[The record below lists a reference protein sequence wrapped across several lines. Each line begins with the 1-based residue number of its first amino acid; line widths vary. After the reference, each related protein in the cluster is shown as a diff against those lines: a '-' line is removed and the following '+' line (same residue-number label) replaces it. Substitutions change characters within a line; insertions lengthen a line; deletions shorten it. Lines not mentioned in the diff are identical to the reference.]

1 MLLSRFF
8 RAISSGL
15 IISCAS
21 LAYGQDYPNKPI
33 RILTSEVGGGTDI
46 LARLLAQGITVPLGQ
61 PVIVEN
67 RGSRLIGE
75 LGAKAPPD
83 GYTILAA
90 SSTVMVAPLLE
101 KTGYDAVKDF
111 APVTLATRSPLLL
124 IVHPSLPVT
133 SVKEFITLAKARPG
147 ALNYG
152 TGGTGSS
159 PHLGAELFNS
169 MAGIRTVRIN
179 YKGTGPAVNAVAAGE
194 LQWMI
199 AAPSAVQPHLKSG
212 RLKTLA
218 VTTAE
223 PSRLFPGMP
232 TVASSLPGYEIAA
245 RAGILAP
252 AQTPPAIVNRLSQE
266 IVRVLNQ
273 PEVKE
278 KLFSLGVE
286 AAGNSPAEY
295 SAIIES
301 EIEKL
306 GRIIKDAAIKME

>member
-1 MLLSRFF
+1 MLLGTAVVS
-8 RAISSGL
+8 A
-15 IISCAS
+15 
-21 LAYGQDYPNKPI
+21 QDYPSKPI

-46 LARLLAQGITVPLGQ
+46 LARLLAQGIGGPLGQ
-61 PVIVEN
+61 PVIVDN
-67 RGSRLIGE
+67 RGSRVIGE

-90 SSTVMVAPLLE
+90 SSTMLVAPLLE

-111 APVTLATRSPLLL
+111 VPITLATRSPLLL
-124 IVHPSLPVT
+124 IVHPSLPVK
-133 SVKEFITLAKARPG
+133 SVKEFIALAKGRPG

-159 PHLGAELFNS
+159 AHLGAELFNS
-169 MAGIRTVRIN
+169 MAGISTVRVN
-179 YKGTGPAVNAVAAGE
+179 YKGTGPAVQAVAAGE
-194 LQWMI
+194 VQWMI

-212 RLKTLA
+212 RLKALG

-223 PSRLFPGMP
+223 PSRLFPGMS
-232 TVASSLPGYEIAA
+232 TVAGTLPGYEIAA

-252 AQTPPAIVNRLSQE
+252 AKTPAAIVNRLNQE

-295 SAIIES
+295 SAMINS
-301 EIEKL
+301 ELEKL
-306 GRIIKDAAIKME
+306 GKVIKDAGIRAE